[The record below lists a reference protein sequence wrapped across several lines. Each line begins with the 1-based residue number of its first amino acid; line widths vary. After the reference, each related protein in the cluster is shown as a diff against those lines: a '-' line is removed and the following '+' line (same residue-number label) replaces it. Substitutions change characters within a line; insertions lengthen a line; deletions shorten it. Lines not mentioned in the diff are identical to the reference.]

1 MHSRGDKPLEK
12 HVLNYNRVFFWIACH
27 VKVFCAHLL
36 PKTGLWHLNASWR
49 ECGVLEFT
57 RRTSVFLSLE
67 RCRLFHRRIALLQV
81 CLVIPCKLAVIVGIK
96 IQESTSAAPVPICQR
111 KRCAVIC
118 WYGVVI
124 TFPIKSLN
132 VKVSN
137 VGRIHAAMLLGN

>member
-1 MHSRGDKPLEK
+1 MKCTSAQKKKIKKLQEGIFL
-12 HVLNYNRVFFWIACH
+12 IAFH
-27 VKVFCAHLL
+27 VKGFCANSL
-36 PKTGLWHLNASWR
+36 PNKGLWHLNASWR
-49 ECGVLEFT
+49 ECGAVELT
-57 RRTSVFLSLE
+57 RRTSVSLSPE

-81 CLVIPCKLAVIVGIK
+81 WLLIPCKLAVIVGIK